1 LIAERTGAT
10 LAYIPLSPDPGG
22 TGEAGDMFALYDLWI
37 ETLREA
43 TPACS
48 TP

>member
-10 LAYIPLSPDPGG
+10 LAYVPMSPDP
-22 TGEAGDMFALYDLWI
+22 AGDGDAKDMFDLYDLWI
-37 ETLREA
+37 ETLRAA
-43 TPACS
+43 TAACT